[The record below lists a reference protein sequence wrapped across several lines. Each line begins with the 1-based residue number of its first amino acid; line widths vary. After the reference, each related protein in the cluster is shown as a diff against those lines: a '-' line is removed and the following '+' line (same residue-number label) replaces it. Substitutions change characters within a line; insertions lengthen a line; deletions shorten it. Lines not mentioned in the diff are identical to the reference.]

1 MGGEVEREQ
10 AAGIDGDAGGDAEI
24 AALAERWPRVLI
36 EAGTADSLARRWV
49 ASRRAAVASGRP
61 PHAHHPLTPT
71 LAALLSE
78 IRRARRLVRGLEAAE
93 ESLTIQA
100 LGVRH
105 RASASQPAARRV
117 SRLLL
122 VSADGSTR
130 FYRNI
135 ERLIRQSG
143 ETLEVL
149 IIPCNEL
156 ELGAAAFGADNRARA
171 LLVDHKDAV
180 ARVLDCLGEFFEG
193 PGVAA

>member
-1 MGGEVEREQ
+1 MGKEVENEPEI
-10 AAGIDGDAGGDAEI
+10 GIDGDAGGDAEI
-24 AALAERWPRVLI
+24 AGLAARWPRVLI

-49 ASRRAAVASGRP
+49 ASRRAAIAAGRP
-61 PHAHHPLTPT
+61 PHAHHLLTPT
-71 LAALLSE
+71 LASLLSE
-78 IRRARRLVRGLEAAE
+78 LRRARRLVRGLEAAE

-122 VSADGSTR
+122 VSTDGSTR

-135 ERLIRQSG
+135 DNLIRKSE

-149 IIPCNEL
+149 VVLCDEL
-156 ELGAAAFGADNRARA
+156 ELGAAAFGADSRARA

-180 ARVLDCLGEFFEG
+180 VRVLDCLAEFVREPRGE
-193 PGVAA
+193 A

>member
-1 MGGEVEREQ
+1 MSGEVESEREV
-10 AAGIDGDAGGDAEI
+10 GIDGEAGSDAEM

-36 EAGTADSLARRWV
+36 EAGTAESLARRWV
-49 ASRRAAVASGRP
+49 ASRRAAVAAGHP

-71 LAALLSE
+71 LGSILSE
-78 IRRARRLVRGLEAAE
+78 LRRARRLVRGLEAAE
-93 ESLTIQA
+93 ESLTVQA

-105 RASASQPAARRV
+105 RASASQPAARRI

-122 VSADGSTR
+122 VSTDGSTR

-135 ERLIRQSG
+135 DRLIRQSE

-149 IIPCNEL
+149 IVLCDEL

-171 LLVDHKDAV
+171 LLVDHKDGV
-180 ARVLDCLGEFFEG
+180 ARVLDCLGEFVEG
-193 PGVAA
+193 PRVEV